1 MSTDQKSTFWN
12 FNLFCSLKRQKRYLL
27 NLYRGSET
35 WTFFDFIIS
44 EIIILSKVHI
54 FWEGLKILRNLRL
67 TFDWHYTQVRWR
79 FQKFLW
85 PSQNIWTLNESCM
98 PGRRFLKQKLN
109 DSPALSKRRGTHG
122 RIPSRRVGHA
132 QHAHRK
138 GCAHPELRRRC
149 VRPANK
155 RSIR

>member
-1 MSTDQKSTFWN
+1 
-12 FNLFCSLKRQKRYLL
+12 
-27 NLYRGSET
+27 
-35 WTFFDFIIS
+35 
-44 EIIILSKVHI
+44 
-54 FWEGLKILRNLRL
+54 
-67 TFDWHYTQVRWR
+67 
-79 FQKFLW
+79 
-85 PSQNIWTLNESCM
+85 M

-155 RSIR
+155 RRYLGLRPARPLGLRLTTNLLRLTTNLHAIIHHARNFKELYKNFDFLFSYWLGELKIHTTKDCMLYSDT